1 MAVWN
6 RKARVVVGL
15 FAVTVVCAALA
26 IAVILVMT
34 QPHGARIVDCVSGYH
49 NLSGPSSDCVPDS
62 PAASP

>member
-15 FAVTVVCAALA
+15 LAATVICAALA
-26 IAVILVMT
+26 IVVILVMT
-34 QPHGARIVDCVSGYH
+34 HPPGARIVDCVSGYH

-62 PAASP
+62 PATSP